1 MGKKRKRILIVDG
14 SEQVR
19 KVLTETLN
27 EAGFDVVEA
36 RNGAEAL
43 AEIDDRPADMVISDI
58 DMPGVNG
65 VELIQQ
71 IRSRKENRFVP
82 IIMLTFKDDSQLQEQ
97 GKAAGASGWLV
108 KPFKPEHVLSV
119 VRLIS

>member
-1 MGKKRKRILIVDG
+1 MDKKRKRILIVDG